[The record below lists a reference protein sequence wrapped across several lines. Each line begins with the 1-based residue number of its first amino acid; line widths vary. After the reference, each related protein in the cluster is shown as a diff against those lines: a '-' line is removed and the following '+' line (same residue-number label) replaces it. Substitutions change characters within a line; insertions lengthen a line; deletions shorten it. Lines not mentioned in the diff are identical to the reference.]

1 MSDAPDFDAIV
12 VGSGMSGGWVAKEL
26 SEKGLKVL
34 ILERGPNIVHGTDYT
49 DMLQPWEVENHGRVN
64 EDEVAR
70 DYAIQSRCYAFDTAT
85 KHFWVKDSDHPY
97 LMSPEKPF
105 YWMRG
110 YHLGGRSL
118 MWGRQTYRW
127 SDIDFEANLK
137 DGHGVDWPIRYA
149 DIAPWYDYVERFAGI
164 SGNAEGLAQ
173 LPDGQFQPPMD
184 FSIVE
189 QEVKQKLEAAYPTR
203 KMTIGRCA
211 HLTKPTD
218 EQTALGR
225 IICQFRSLC
234 ERGCTFG
241 AYFSSL
247 SATLPAAE
255 RTGNLTVQPDSIVH
269 SVIYDPVKKRASGVR
284 VIDANTKAGRTITA
298 RMVFVNA
305 STISTAALLLNSK
318 SEVFPSGLANS
329 SDQVGRNLMDHVS
342 GMGASGDYPGHI
354 DRYYFGRRPNGT
366 YIPRYANVTEPAD
379 DFVRGFGFQ
388 GGALRGS
395 WQRGIW
401 EPGVGA
407 SLKAKLRNP
416 SGWTMHLSGFGEM
429 LPDPNNRVTLDAA
442 QIDKWGVPLIR
453 IDAAYGPNELKI
465 AERANQDAKEM
476 LERAGCVNVNVHKR
490 DDGSPAA
497 PLGYGIHEMGTARMG
512 RDPKTSVLNEWNQTH
527 DVPNLFVTDGACMAS
542 SACQNPSLTYMALS
556 ARAANHAVEI
566 LKQGVIA

>member
-1 MSDAPDFDAIV
+1 MSDTTDFDAIV
-12 VGSGMSGGWVAKEL
+12 VGSGISGGWVAKEL
-26 SEKGLKVL
+26 TEKGLKVL
-34 ILERGPNIVHGTDYT
+34 VLERGPNIVHGTDYT
-49 DMLQPWEVENHGRVN
+49 DMLQPWEVENRGRVN

-97 LMSPEKPF
+97 LMSADKPF

-110 YHLGGRSL
+110 YHVGGRSL

-127 SDIDFEANLK
+127 SDIDFGANAK

-149 DIAPWYDYVERFAGI
+149 DIAPWYDHVERFAGI

-184 FSIVE
+184 FTIVE
-189 QEVKQKLEAAYPTR
+189 AEVKQKLEAAYPTR

-225 IICQFRSLC
+225 TICQFRSLC

-247 SATLPAAE
+247 AATLPAAD
-255 RTGNLTVQPDSIVH
+255 RTGNLTVHPDSIVH

-284 VIDANTKAGRTITA
+284 VIDANTKMGRTVTA
-298 RMVFVNA
+298 RMVFVNG
-305 STISTAALLLNSK
+305 STIATAALLLNSK
-318 SEVFPSGLANS
+318 SDAFPNGLANG

-342 GMGASGDYPGHI
+342 GMGASGDYPGHL

-366 YIPRYANVTEPAD
+366 YVPRYANVTEPTD
-379 DFVRGFGFQ
+379 DFVRGFGYQ
-388 GGALRGS
+388 GGAGRGS

-407 SLKAKLRNP
+407 ALKAKLRNP
-416 SGWTMHLSGFGEM
+416 SGWSMHLSGFGEM
-429 LPDPNNRVTLDAA
+429 LPNPDNRVTLDAT
-442 QIDKWGVPLIR
+442 QTDKWGVPLIR

-465 AERANQDAKEM
+465 AERANKDAKEM
-476 LERAGCVNVNVHKR
+476 LERAGCVNVRMHEH

-566 LKQGVIA
+566 LKEGVIT